1 MRKRHEKGKHSH
13 YCILVNR
20 SAAGY
25 SKVCV
30 SKLIGEIRRKGSYY
44 TVFEPDSATQLY
56 QTAQRACGLRRWHRG
71 APQQFSRRGKVT
83 SLIACGGDGT
93 VNLVAR
99 VALKANLPMGIVP
112 TGKLNNIAMSL
123 YGKSDPER
131 AISKAVGRNYR
142 KIDTAVAAGQLFI
155 GSAGLGLACSMTEL
169 LNGRRQPRF
178 CLGWSGL
185 ASKAAAAVD
194 LKKVVIKIDAFR
206 FEARP
211 IIMNVNLLPYSFGL
225 PLSPIS
231 VSDDRTAE
239 VIFNLGIDTEP
250 FSTFIRQVCRRKYIY
265 GSSVKL
271 FRGRDIGLESV
282 KGQVLYYDG
291 ELMSLNQD
299 RLDVKIGTS
308 QLKVYC

>member
-20 SAAGY
+20 SAAEYNKG
-25 SKVCV
+25 CIA
-30 SKLIGEIRRKGSYY
+30 KLIGAIRRKGSYY
-44 TVFEPDSATQLY
+44 TIFEPDSATHLY
-56 QTAQRACGLRRWHRG
+56 QMAQRACGLRRWHRG

-83 SLIACGGDGT
+83 ALIACGGDGT

-99 VALKANLPMGIVP
+99 VALKANLPLGIVP
-112 TGKLNNIAMSL
+112 TGKLNNIALSL
-123 YGKSDPER
+123 YGKADPER
-131 AISKAVGRNYR
+131 AISRAVGRNYR
-142 KIDTAVAAGQLFI
+142 KIDTAIAAGQLFI
-155 GSAGLGLACSMTEL
+155 GSAGLGLACTMTEL
-169 LNGRRQPRF
+169 LDNRRQPRF

-185 ASKAAAAVD
+185 ASKAAAGVD
-194 LKKVVIKIDAFR
+194 LRKVVVKIDAFR
-206 FEARP
+206 FEVHP

-239 VIFNLGIDTEP
+239 VIFNFGVETEA
-250 FSTFIRQVCRRKYIY
+250 FATFVRQVCRRKYIY

-271 FRGRDIGLESV
+271 FRGRDISLEPV
-282 KGQVLYYDG
+282 KGMMLYYDG
-291 ELMSLNQD
+291 EMVSLNHD
-299 RLDVKIGTS
+299 RLDIKIGTS